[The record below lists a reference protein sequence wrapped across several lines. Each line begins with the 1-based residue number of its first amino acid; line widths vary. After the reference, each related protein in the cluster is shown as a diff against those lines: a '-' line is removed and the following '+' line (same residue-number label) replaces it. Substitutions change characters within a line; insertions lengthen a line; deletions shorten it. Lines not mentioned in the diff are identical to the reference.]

1 MTDAPAEPVSA
12 QLLEPL
18 GQALQFFALFFAG
31 RGSERDW
38 FIQWPAVA
46 QLADEMIG
54 AEKAAAL
61 PPPDLKPL
69 EAEKAMAKLFYGVGE
84 ETIPLSESAWF
95 NPQHL
100 SHQAQ
105 AFEVDA
111 VYRRHKLALDVDA
124 TLPPDHIL
132 YELIF
137 AGTLLRRNEPG
148 AAADFIERH
157 IRRWV
162 PLAFET
168 AMKNPASEA
177 IRPVILRLLA
187 LLERLAA
194 LPKKPA

>member
-1 MTDAPAEPVSA
+1 MTEAAEPIPQ

-54 AEKAAAL
+54 SRAASL

-84 ETIPLSESAWF
+84 TTIPLSESAWF

-111 VYRRHKLALDVDA
+111 IYRRHDLALDVDA

-137 AGTLLRRNEPG
+137 AGTLLRRGEPG

-157 IRRWV
+157 INRWA
-162 PLAFET
+162 PLAFD
-168 AMKNPASEA
+168 AALKNPASAA

-187 LLERLAA
+187 LLERLSE